1 MTKNTGPAWN
11 TKYGPRRVRHDPP
24 TLSEAIAAAR
34 DIADEREAQVEIA
47 ASLMGVSR
55 EQVAAEL
62 AKLAPQPKVS
72 STLAFTTTRTGIQRA
87 VVVERKPSRR
97 IVTADRSAVLRSLN
111 SSPLEFTP
119 RRYRGSACVP
129 AASPGTR
136 VACARHRMTAIR

>member
-47 ASLMGVSR
+47 ASLMGVSQ

-72 STLAFTTTRTGIQRA
+72 STLAFTTTRTGMQRA

-111 SSPLEFTP
+111 SS
-119 RRYRGSACVP
+119 R
-129 AASPGTR
+129 
-136 VACARHRMTAIR
+136 

>member
-111 SSPLEFTP
+111 SS
-119 RRYRGSACVP
+119 R
-129 AASPGTR
+129 
-136 VACARHRMTAIR
+136 